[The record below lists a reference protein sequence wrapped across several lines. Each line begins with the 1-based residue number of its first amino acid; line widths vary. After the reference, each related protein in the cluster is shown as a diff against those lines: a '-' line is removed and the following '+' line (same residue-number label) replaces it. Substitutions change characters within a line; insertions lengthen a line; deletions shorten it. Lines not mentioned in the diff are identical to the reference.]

1 MRQSHDPDH
10 IGKTSIGTGDVNYR
24 PTSPV
29 VKSGNQ
35 TSRVKISTGKPR
47 IAPSVIR
54 FIFPALMHESS
65 LTAAHLFSPTPI
77 RQVADTFAPAAG
89 LHNDP
94 PKRLFFPLPYDSVK
108 TNTFLRHVH
117 ALLLPRPL
125 ASDAQAV
132 SHFVKTVCPKTSG
145 KTLHWNVSLH
155 NRLFLFHTD

>member
-1 MRQSHDPDH
+1 MLTIVRHPLLLNQV
-10 IGKTSIGTGDVNYR
+10 IR
-24 PTSPV
+24 PPGLKSQQENRASP
-29 VKSGNQ
+29 
-35 TSRVKISTGKPR
+35 R
-47 IAPSVIR
+47 SVIR

-65 LTAAHLFSPTPI
+65 LTAAHLFSPVPI
-77 RQVADTFAPAAG
+77 RQDADTFAPAG
-89 LHNDP
+89 DLHNDP

-108 TNTFLRHVH
+108 TNTFHRHVH
-117 ALLLPRPL
+117 ALLLLRPP